1 MASLP
6 FSWLVV
12 EEEQVESG
20 VDPVDSSIMPSLGEF
35 MLVVAHFFRFSL
47 VPAPCVMAVTQ
58 DHFYSINA
66 IQDHGISCNTE

>member
-20 VDPVDSSIMPSLGEF
+20 VDPVDSSIMPSLGEI
-35 MLVVAHFFRFSL
+35 MLVVAHFFTRSSTVCDDSHPGSL
-47 VPAPCVMAVTQ
+47 LQ
-58 DHFYSINA
+58 Y
-66 IQDHGISCNTE
+66 QCNSGP